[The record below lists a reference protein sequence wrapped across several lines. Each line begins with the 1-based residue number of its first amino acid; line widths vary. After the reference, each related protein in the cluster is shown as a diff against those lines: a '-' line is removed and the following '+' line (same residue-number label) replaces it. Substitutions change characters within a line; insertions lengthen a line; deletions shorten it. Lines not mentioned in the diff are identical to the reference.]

1 LWITTGRRQSLCPPK
16 RQRGW
21 KACWER
27 IDKQVFKKIEGQTL
41 KSLPE
46 KEARMSDVVDMLN
59 ADIRDEHAAIIQ
71 YLQHAYAIGE
81 SGEACEIEA
90 IARDEMRHL
99 HWLSDAVVELGGD
112 PTIGRS
118 EVDLSG
124 AGPVEWMA
132 RDIMAEERAIAQ
144 YKEHIAAID
153 DPKIVRLLQ
162 RILSDEEAH
171 RDQFADLADELA
183 EESVKP
189 MVEDLSTATASEPS
203 QAAEILQ
210 QGVQHEYTV
219 ILQYLYH
226 EFVTPDC
233 EVGEELR
240 MQAINEM
247 QHMGWFSEELA
258 SAGVRPEM
266 EHTEVDL
273 ARDTAAMLEADIAA
287 ERAVTTDYTQQI
299 GELDDEELKALL
311 ARVRDHEVY
320 HDAVFSEML
329 EEVLESRK
337 KEGSAPEKAVEKA
350 PPPPPKAEEP
360 PSPPSPLGKFT
371 VGSLVEKE

>member
-1 LWITTGRRQSLCPPK
+1 
-16 RQRGW
+16 
-21 KACWER
+21 
-27 IDKQVFKKIEGQTL
+27 
-41 KSLPE
+41 
-46 KEARMSDVVDMLN
+46 MSDVIDMLN

-90 IARDEMRHL
+90 VARDEMRHL
-99 HWLSDAVVELGGD
+99 HWLSEAVVELGGD
-112 PTIGRS
+112 PTIERG

-132 RDIMAEERAIAQ
+132 RDIIAEERAIAQ

-153 DPKIVRLLQ
+153 DPKIVRLLE

-171 RDQFADLADELA
+171 RDQFADLADEVA
-183 EESVKP
+183 EEG
-189 MVEDLSTATASEPS
+189 VEPVVADLSMPTGGEPS
-203 QAAEILQ
+203 RVAEILQ

-226 EFVTPDC
+226 DFVTPDC
-233 EVGEELR
+233 EVSQELE

-258 SAGVRPEM
+258 SIGVRPEM
-266 EHTEVDL
+266 ERTEVDRS
-273 ARDTAAMLEADIAA
+273 RDTATMLEADIAA
-287 ERAVTTDYTQQI
+287 ERAVTRVYNQQI
-299 GELDDEELKALL
+299 EEVDDEELKALL
-311 ARVRDHEVY
+311 VRVRDHEVY

-329 EEVLESRK
+329 EEVRAREEKEEAASEEEES
-337 KEGSAPEKAVEKA
+337 
-350 PPPPPKAEEP
+350 PPLPPKAEEP
-360 PSPPSPLGKFT
+360 SPPPSPLDKLT
-371 VGSLVEKE
+371 VGSLMGEE

>member
-1 LWITTGRRQSLCPPK
+1 
-16 RQRGW
+16 
-21 KACWER
+21 
-27 IDKQVFKKIEGQTL
+27 
-41 KSLPE
+41 
-46 KEARMSDVVDMLN
+46 MSDVIDMLN

-71 YLQHAYAIGE
+71 YLQHAYAVGE

-99 HWLSDAVVELGGD
+99 RWLSEAVVELGGD
-112 PTIGRS
+112 PTIERG

-132 RDIMAEERAIAQ
+132 HDIIAEEKAIAQ

-171 RDQFADLADELA
+171 RDQFADLADEVA
-183 EESVKP
+183 EEGVEPVVK
-189 MVEDLSTATASEPS
+189 DLSTPTGGEPS

-226 EFVTPDC
+226 DFVTPDC

-258 SAGVRPEM
+258 DMGVRPEM
-266 EHTEVDL
+266 ERTEVDRS
-273 ARDTAAMLEADIAA
+273 RDTAAMLEADIAA
-287 ERAVTTDYTQQI
+287 ERAVTKVYNQQI
-299 GELDDEELKALL
+299 EEIDDEELKALL
-311 ARVRDHEVY
+311 VRVRDHEVY
-320 HDAVFSEML
+320 HDEVFSEML
-329 EEVLESRK
+329 EEVRAREER
-337 KEGSAPEKAVEKA
+337 EEAAPEKEVEEVPS
-350 PPPPPKAEEP
+350 PPPSEAEEP
-360 PSPPSPLGKFT
+360 PSAPSPLGKLT
-371 VGSLVEKE
+371 VGSLVGED

>member
-1 LWITTGRRQSLCPPK
+1 
-16 RQRGW
+16 
-21 KACWER
+21 
-27 IDKQVFKKIEGQTL
+27 
-41 KSLPE
+41 
-46 KEARMSDVVDMLN
+46 MSDVIDMLN

-112 PTIGRS
+112 PTIERG

-153 DPKIVRLLQ
+153 DPKIVRLLE

-171 RDQFADLADELA
+171 RDQFADLADEVA
-183 EESVKP
+183 EEGVEP
-189 MVEDLSTATASEPS
+189 VIEDLSTAASGEPS
-203 QAAEILQ
+203 RVAEILQ

-258 SAGVRPEM
+258 DAGVRPEM
-266 EHTEVDL
+266 QHTEVDRS
-273 ARDTAAMLEADIAA
+273 RDTAAMLKADIAA
-287 ERAVTTDYTQQI
+287 ERAVTMDYNQQI
-299 GELDDEELKALL
+299 EEIDDEELKSLL
-311 ARVRDHEVY
+311 VRVRDHEVY

-329 EEVLESRK
+329 EEVRA
-337 KEGSAPEKAVEKA
+337 KEEKEEAAPEEVEEA
-350 PPPPPKAEEP
+350 PPPPPETEEP
-360 PSPPSPLGKFT
+360 SPPPSPLDKLT
-371 VGSLVEKE
+371 VGSLMGEE

>member
-1 LWITTGRRQSLCPPK
+1 
-16 RQRGW
+16 
-21 KACWER
+21 
-27 IDKQVFKKIEGQTL
+27 
-41 KSLPE
+41 
-46 KEARMSDVVDMLN
+46 MSDVVDMLN

-99 HWLSDAVVELGGD
+99 RWLSEAVVELGGD
-112 PTIGRS
+112 PTIERG

-183 EESVKP
+183 EEGVKP
-189 MVEDLSTATASEPS
+189 VVEDLSTATGEPS
-203 QAAEILQ
+203 RAAEILQ

-226 EFVTPDC
+226 DFVTPDC
-233 EVGEELR
+233 EVSHELR

-258 SAGVRPEM
+258 GMSIRSEM
-266 EHTEVDL
+266 EHTEVDRS
-273 ARDTAAMLEADIAA
+273 RDTAAMLEADIAA
-287 ERAVTTDYTQQI
+287 ERAVTKVYNQQI
-299 GELDDEELKALL
+299 EEVDDEELKALL
-311 ARVRDHEVY
+311 VRVRDHEVY

-329 EEVLESRK
+329 EEVRERKEREEATLE
-337 KEGSAPEKAVEKA
+337 KEMERV
-350 PPPPPKAEEP
+350 PPPPLEAEEP
-360 PSPPSPLGKFT
+360 PSPPSPLGKLT
-371 VGSLVEKE
+371 VGSLIGED

>member
-1 LWITTGRRQSLCPPK
+1 
-16 RQRGW
+16 
-21 KACWER
+21 
-27 IDKQVFKKIEGQTL
+27 
-41 KSLPE
+41 
-46 KEARMSDVVDMLN
+46 MSDVIDMLN

-90 IARDEMRHL
+90 VARDEMRHL
-99 HWLSDAVVELGGD
+99 HWLSEAVVELGGD
-112 PTIGRS
+112 PTIERG

-132 RDIMAEERAIAQ
+132 RDIIAEERAIAQ

-153 DPKIVRLLQ
+153 DPKIVRLLE

-171 RDQFADLADELA
+171 RDQFADLADEVA
-183 EESVKP
+183 EEG
-189 MVEDLSTATASEPS
+189 VEPVVADLSMPTGGEPS
-203 QAAEILQ
+203 RVAEILQ

-226 EFVTPDC
+226 DFVTPDC
-233 EVGEELR
+233 EVGQELE

-258 SAGVRPEM
+258 SIGVRPEM
-266 EHTEVDL
+266 ERTEVDRS
-273 ARDTAAMLEADIAA
+273 RDTATMLEADIAA
-287 ERAVTTDYTQQI
+287 ERAVTRVYNQQI
-299 GELDDEELKALL
+299 EEVDDEELKALL
-311 ARVRDHEVY
+311 VRVRDHEVY

-329 EEVLESRK
+329 EEVRAREE
-337 KEGSAPEKAVEKA
+337 KEEAAPEEEEAL
-350 PPPPPKAEEP
+350 PLPPKAEEP
-360 PSPPSPLGKFT
+360 SPPPSPLDKLT
-371 VGSLVEKE
+371 VGSLMGEE

>member
-1 LWITTGRRQSLCPPK
+1 
-16 RQRGW
+16 
-21 KACWER
+21 
-27 IDKQVFKKIEGQTL
+27 
-41 KSLPE
+41 
-46 KEARMSDVVDMLN
+46 MSEVIDMLN

-99 HWLSDAVVELGGD
+99 DWLSEAVVELGGD
-112 PTIGRS
+112 PTIERG

-124 AGPVEWMA
+124 SGPVEWMA

-144 YKEHIAAID
+144 YKKHIAAID

-171 RDQFADLADELA
+171 RDQFADLADEMA
-183 EESVKP
+183 EEGVEPVVKS
-189 MVEDLSTATASEPS
+189 LAAATVGEPS
-203 QAAEILQ
+203 RAAEILQ

-226 EFVTPDC
+226 NFVTPDC
-233 EVGEELR
+233 EISRELE

-247 QHMGWFSEELA
+247 QHMGWFSEKLA
-258 SAGVRPEM
+258 SMGIRPEM
-266 EHTEVDL
+266 ERTEVDRS
-273 ARDTAAMLEADIAA
+273 RDTAAMLKADIAA
-287 ERAVTTDYTQQI
+287 ERAVTMDYNQQI
-299 GELDDEELKALL
+299 EEIDDEELQALL

-320 HDAVFSEML
+320 HDAVFSDML
-329 EEVLESRK
+329 EEVRARK
-337 KEGSAPEKAVEKA
+337 ERETLPLPAET
-350 PPPPPKAEEP
+350 EEP
-360 PSPPSPLGKFT
+360 SPPPSPLGKFT
-371 VGSLVEKE
+371 VGSLIGEA

>member
-1 LWITTGRRQSLCPPK
+1 
-16 RQRGW
+16 
-21 KACWER
+21 
-27 IDKQVFKKIEGQTL
+27 
-41 KSLPE
+41 
-46 KEARMSDVVDMLN
+46 MSDVVEMLN

-99 HWLSDAVVELGGD
+99 RWLSEAVVELGGD
-112 PTIGRS
+112 PTIERG

-132 RDIMAEERAIAQ
+132 RDIMAEEKAIAQ

-183 EESVKP
+183 EEGVKP
-189 MVEDLSTATASEPS
+189 VAEDLSTATGGEPS
-203 QAAEILQ
+203 RAAEILQ

-226 EFVTPDC
+226 DFVTPDC
-233 EVGEELR
+233 EVSHELR

-258 SAGVRPEM
+258 ATGIRPEM

-273 ARDTAAMLEADIAA
+273 SRDTAAMLEADIAA
-287 ERAVTTDYTQQI
+287 ERAVTMDYTQQI
-299 GELDDEELKALL
+299 GEIDDEELKALL

-329 EEVLESRK
+329 EEVRERK
-337 KEGSAPEKAVEKA
+337 EREEAAPEKEIERV

-360 PSPPSPLGKFT
+360 PSPPSPLGKLT
-371 VGSLVEKE
+371 VGSLMGEE

>member
-1 LWITTGRRQSLCPPK
+1 
-16 RQRGW
+16 
-21 KACWER
+21 
-27 IDKQVFKKIEGQTL
+27 
-41 KSLPE
+41 
-46 KEARMSDVVDMLN
+46 MSDLVDMLN

-90 IARDEMRHL
+90 VARDEMRHL

-112 PTIGRS
+112 PTIGRG

-183 EESVKP
+183 EEGVKP
-189 MVEDLSTATASEPS
+189 VVEDLSTATAGEPS
-203 QAAEILQ
+203 PAAEILQ

-219 ILQYLYH
+219 VLQYLYH

-266 EHTEVDL
+266 EHTQVDL

-287 ERAVTTDYTQQI
+287 ERAVTMDYNQQI
-299 GELDDEELKALL
+299 GKLDDEELKALL

-337 KEGSAPEKAVEKA
+337 KEGSAPEKAVEKVS
-350 PPPPPKAEEP
+350 PPPPKVEEP